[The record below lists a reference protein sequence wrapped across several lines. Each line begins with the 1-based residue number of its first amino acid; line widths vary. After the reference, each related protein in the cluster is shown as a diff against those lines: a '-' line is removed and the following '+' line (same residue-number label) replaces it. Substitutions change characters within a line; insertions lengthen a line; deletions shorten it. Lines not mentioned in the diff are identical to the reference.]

1 MVLRMRVM
9 TPGVNLTPLS
19 DRIFSGTSGLDSGFL
34 TPKPTNRPRT
44 PHLTNKPCTPS
55 LTNKPRAPRPTNVK
69 TPGLTKK
76 PRTPCPTN
84 VKTPRPTPGG
94 CVPVVKVSF
103 EDFENGKAKG
113 WKNAKI
119 NKGSPF
125 TKFLGRYNG
134 RNLGSKA
141 PQKTFM
147 VSKTAENVWLEFD
160 FYEIDG
166 WGLKGKDYLC
176 VIINGVMIDIGR
188 FNTDKNEN
196 GRTADRKGVWFA
208 IESQNPATNIGFNKH
223 KKDQIHHVSM
233 KIPPSY
239 YEKTGK
245 LTIRFEAQLNTDKK
259 LKKESAGYDNISV
272 VAKFDCSRHLMD
284 ETVASI
290 DDEEMEDDIDDES
303 VEIEEYAET
312 DEDDLFL
319 MSRSN
324 LRG

>member
-245 LTIRFEAQLNTDKK
+245 LTIRFEAQLNTGKK

-290 DDEEMEDDIDDES
+290 DDEEMEDDIDDGS